1 MDHLWQ
7 HSLFVSACARC
18 PERNFQHTT
27 PGLLDLFF
35 SWSVLYNNNYCF
47 SAPTSINNLM
57 FRILLPFIYTLEF
70 FRLPIYCLLY
80 IQLGILSP
88 TDLLSSVYTTWN
100 SFAYRFTV
108 FYLRLGILS
117 PTDSLP
123 SIYTLEFFRLPIYCL
138 LYIHNLEFFRLPIY
152 CLLYIHNLEF
162 FRLPIYCLLY
172 IQLGILSPTDLLSS
186 IYALEFFRL
195 PIHCLLST
203 PWNSFAYR
211 FKVFYLQFGIL

>member
-1 MDHLWQ
+1 
-7 HSLFVSACARC
+7 
-18 PERNFQHTT
+18 
-27 PGLLDLFF
+27 
-35 SWSVLYNNNYCF
+35 
-47 SAPTSINNLM
+47 M
-57 FRILLPFIYTLEF
+57 FRILLPFIYALEF

-108 FYLRLGILS
+108 FC
-117 PTDSLP
+117 
-123 SIYTLEFFRLPIYCL
+123 IY
-138 LYIHNLEFFRLPIY
+138 NLEFFRPPIY